1 MVNVN
6 NQRGSMAKGIIGAAV
21 VGVGLIGASIFGF
34 GGSSHIPVGSV
45 GIVKH
50 MNGAVTEIPQGWHWT
65 GWTTG
70 VQKYP
75 TYKQSLVLSDK
86 SGEGGTTNG
95 SWKVGTMD
103 QQELPV
109 NTSLTWSI
117 STKDAKALY
126 QAVGGK
132 DIDYIKDSI
141 VSPTMKN
148 IVNQITHQYGWN
160 EIKGSK
166 QAEVSA
172 KINEALKA
180 ELIKSGIEVGTF
192 GFTHVGAPAG
202 MEAAQSALATAEL
215 GKQQAL
221 ADQQKAQISNQT
233 AIQNAEAQAKVT
245 EIQAQATKAK
255 AATLNAL
262 VIQEQMI
269 AKWNGQL
276 PQVSGSSTIMQLPG
290 LK

>member
-1 MVNVN
+1 MRND
-6 NQRGSMAKGIIGAAV
+6 NQGSTAKGIIGAAV
-21 VGVGLIGASIFGF
+21 VGIGLIGGAIFGI

-86 SGEGGTTNG
+86 SGEGSGNH

-148 IVNQITHQYGWN
+148 VVNQITHQYGWN
-160 EIKGSK
+160 EIKGAK
-166 QAEVSA
+166 QAEVTA
-172 KINEALKA
+172 KINAALKT
-180 ELIKSGIEVGTF
+180 ELLKSGIEIGTF

-215 GKQQAL
+215 GKQQAV
-221 ADQQKAQISNQT
+221 ANQQKAQIENQT
-233 AIQNAEAQAKVT
+233 KISNAQADAKVT
-245 EIQAQATKAK
+245 EIEAQATKAK
-255 AATLNAL
+255 AVALNPL
-262 VIQEQMI
+262 IIQEDMI
-269 AKWNGQL
+269 KKWNGQL